1 MKRPATSGR
10 RIVNNFSDGLHNPQN
25 QLRQGVLVRK
35 WLNRVTLGWLA
46 VVFAWAYWPTVCR
59 LCVIW
64 SDHAD
69 YSHGFLVVPLAIGFL

>member
-25 QLRQGVLVRK
+25 QLRQRVLVRK

-46 VVFAWAYWPTVCR
+46 VVFA
-59 LCVIW
+59 
-64 SDHAD
+64 
-69 YSHGFLVVPLAIGFL
+69 